1 MARRKLG
8 HDRGTGMDRLSAL
21 PDAVLCHILS
31 FLPTITSVADMSL
44 VSHRFRHLWKYLQVF
59 HFDDFDSGF
68 ICIKKFALFVN
79 AVLALRR
86 SRDIR
91 KFNLH
96 LEDKLEDDHSVEMW
110 VLAATGPHLEEMSL
124 TIASDDTIALP
135 PSFLMNCTNLVSLS
149 LIGDIYTDYQ
159 HFSIHFPSL
168 KKLDLHTFLSR
179 DRFLSGCPALETLDT
194 YFVDGN
200 SMKKVFAIP
209 SSNSMSLKSTNENFT
224 WTYLQINGQSLG
236 IVSYLQSMVEAFLH
250 VFPPCESEFIDPIL
264 KDLRDY
270 FHEITLC
277 SRYSTS
283 KCSLHAP
290 VLNYPEFHNLHH
302 LKFILPC
309 FNSNLLL
316 NVLEKCHVLQV
327 LIIQSNK
334 EEPSP
339 SRTWE
344 PHSITLPKCLKSHLT
359 YIHIEAYQGF
369 EDELIFAEY
378 ILRNGLVLETMLV
391 FADISMD
398 ITNKYHSLKRLTNI
412 SKGSVKCQ
420 LKFDPDGSH

>member
-1 MARRKLG
+1 
-8 HDRGTGMDRLSAL
+8 
-21 PDAVLCHILS
+21 
-31 FLPTITSVADMSL
+31 
-44 VSHRFRHLWKYLQVF
+44 
-59 HFDDFDSGF
+59 
-68 ICIKKFALFVN
+68 
-79 AVLALRR
+79 
-86 SRDIR
+86 
-91 KFNLH
+91 
-96 LEDKLEDDHSVEMW
+96 
-110 VLAATGPHLEEMSL
+110 MSL
-124 TIASDDTIALP
+124 TIGTDDTIALS

-149 LIGDIYTDYQ
+149 LLGNIHTDYK
-159 HFSIHFPSL
+159 HSSIHFPSL
-168 KKLDLHTFLSR
+168 KKLDLHSFLSR

-194 YFVDGN
+194 YFDDGS
-200 SMKKVFAIP
+200 SMKKVFATP
-209 SSNSMSLKSTNENFT
+209 PSNSMSLKSTNDNFT

-250 VFPPCESEFIDPIL
+250 VFPPCESEFINPIL

-277 SRYSTS
+277 SHYSTS

-378 ILRNGLVLETMLV
+378 NIKILKENLRSNLVTQRSKTLVSSVIHKGCMLY
-391 FADISMD
+391 AHTKEI
-398 ITNKYHSLKRLTNI
+398 I
-412 SKGSVKCQ
+412 
-420 LKFDPDGSH
+420 